1 MSVGRSGGAHVELGT
16 DPGST
21 PNPPIWSGEKI
32 STCALSHRRHL
43 QLTPQTCACAVSE
56 SAERSCQGQRRQ
68 STSFRFAFTF
78 LHPKS
83 IFISRDLEHVYTFCL
98 SKMSRGS
105 KISSQRKQERAAAV
119 RCEPLPKQPL
129 FCLEAA
135 DRLGAHIGALG

>member
-1 MSVGRSGGAHVELGT
+1 MSVGSSGGAHVELGT
-16 DPGST
+16 DPGSI

-98 SKMSRGS
+98 SKMSHVAARSARRGS
-105 KISSQRKQERAAAV
+105 RREQ
-119 RCEPLPKQPL
+119 QPSDVSRFPNNL
-129 FCLEAA
+129 CFAWKLQT
-135 DRLGAHIGALG
+135 G